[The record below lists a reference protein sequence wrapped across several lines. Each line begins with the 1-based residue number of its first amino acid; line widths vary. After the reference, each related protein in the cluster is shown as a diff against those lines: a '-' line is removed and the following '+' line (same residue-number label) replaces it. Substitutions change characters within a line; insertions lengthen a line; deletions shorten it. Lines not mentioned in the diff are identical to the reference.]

1 MRIGVSS
8 YSFQQYINDGRM
20 TQLDVP
26 AKAKEMGFDAVEF
39 IDLCRVNGQ
48 KMSHE
53 DMMAYAREIR
63 AEAERV
69 GIEIVAYTIGASLYQ
84 ETDEKSAAEVE
95 RLCRMVDVAE
105 ALGAKVMRHDA
116 CWTLTKT
123 GSGRSFDL
131 MLPTIAKNAQIVTG
145 YAKERGIKTCVENHG
160 FIAQDSDRM
169 ERLYNAV
176 NDENFGLL
184 VDMGNFLCV
193 DEDPTLAVSRVSP
206 YAVHVHVKDFMRTDN
221 GGILTRAC
229 NHIVGCT
236 AGDGVVPVG
245 KCLAILKRAGY
256 DGVVSLEYEGS
267 EDAVSSIAKGKAF
280 LDSVLANI

>member
-1 MRIGVSS
+1 MKLGVSS
-8 YSFQQYINDGRM
+8 YSFQRYINDGRM
-20 TQLDVP
+20 TQFDVP

-39 IDLCRVNGQ
+39 IDLCRKNGETL
-48 KMSHE
+48 SHDE
-53 DMMAYAREIR
+53 MMAYAREIR

-69 GIEIVAYTIGASLYQ
+69 GIEISAYTISASLYQ
-84 ETDEKSAAEVE
+84 ESAESSQAEVE

-105 ALGAKVMRHDA
+105 TLGAKIMRHDA

-131 MLPTIAKNAQIVTG
+131 MLPTIAQNARVVTA

-193 DEDPTLAVSRVSP
+193 DEDPALAVSRVAP
-206 YAVHVHVKDFMRTDN
+206 YAIHVHIKDFTRETDQ
-221 GGILTRAC
+221 GLVTRAC
-229 NHIVGCT
+229 NRILGCT
-236 AGDGVVPVG
+236 AGDGVVPVQQ
-245 KCLAILKRAGY
+245 CLAILKKAGY
-256 DGVVSLEYEGS
+256 DGVVSLEYEGRD
-267 EDAVSSIAKGKAF
+267 DAVSSIARGKAYI
-280 LDSVLANI
+280 DSLLLNL